1 MSKARSNRTSPA
13 ALALR
18 KFFVSGFVVL
28 SFVAYAVHER
38 LVQPDPA
45 SSEISPATGG
55 SEALASIPASPTV
68 PISQQ
73 IVSAAQRATSTPQP
87 ILPSPTPIP
96 PTATPVT
103 QGQYKDGIYA
113 GASEDAFYGNV
124 EVQVTIQNGQL
135 ADVQF
140 LDYPHDR
147 RTSQRINEQ
156 AMPYLVQEAIQA
168 QKAPTNVITGATL
181 TSRAYEESLAD
192 ALNQARNGV

>member
-1 MSKARSNRTSPA
+1 
-13 ALALR
+13 
-18 KFFVSGFVVL
+18 VSGFVVI
-28 SFVAYAVHER
+28 SFIAYAIHQR
-38 LVQPDPA
+38 LIQPEPA

-55 SEALASIPASPTV
+55 SQALASIPASPTV

-73 IVSAAQRATSTPQP
+73 IVSAA
-87 ILPSPTPIP
+87 PTVAP
-96 PTATPVT
+96 PATATPVPPT
-103 QGQYKDGIYA
+103 AQSQYRDGIYA

-168 QKAPTNVITGATL
+168 QKTPTNILTGATL

-192 ALNQARNGV
+192 ALNQAKN